1 MPELGQHFEQNIE
14 QALHLHLSPQ
24 MLAMMRLLQLSYA
37 DLVAEVEKVA
47 EENPT
52 LEVERPEALAEYLR
66 YLGSDKKVRKQVD
79 FSEYPG
85 MENVRD
91 NTRNL
96 TDHLLEQLRLVNLD
110 NKSLKIGEYLIGSLD
125 ASGYLRDYDQIKA
138 EIMEKLEVEGKA
150 VEQVLKVIQGFEPEG
165 VGARDL
171 KECLLIQ
178 LREQNFDN
186 IELEEIL
193 EEAIA
198 QHLEDIGQKKYKAA
212 AEAMGIGEEGV
223 IEIADFIRENLNPN
237 PASAF
242 GEAPVHVVPSF
253 VVEEKGKGEY
263 KFINLEERYG
273 PRLKISAEYEK
284 MLKDKKTDAETV
296 KFIKEKMNQAKE
308 FIENLKKRG
317 KISEQVMQ
325 IVVET
330 QQEYLEKGAAHLK
343 PLRQKDLAAKLGVHP
358 STISRAVAEKYV
370 QTPRGLLPV
379 KFLCQRELAGFSQAG
394 IQALL
399 LDLVAD
405 EDRRHPYSDDQLK
418 ELLGQKGVRIE
429 RRTIAGYRKQ
439 LGIQSAGERAA

>member
-138 EIMEKLEVEGKA
+138 EIMEKLEVEEKA

>member
-125 ASGYLRDYDQIKA
+125 ASGYLRDYDQVKSDI
-138 EIMEKLEVEGKA
+138 IEKLEVEEKA
-150 VEQVLKVIQGFEPEG
+150 VEQVLKIIQGFEPEG

-193 EEAIA
+193 EEGIA

-223 IEIADFIRENLNPN
+223 IEIANFIRENLNPN

-273 PRLKISAEYEK
+273 PRLTISSEYER
-284 MLKDKKTDAETV
+284 MLKNKKTDAETV
-296 KFIKEKMNQAKE
+296 KFIKEKMKQAKE
-308 FIENLKKRG
+308 FIENFKKRG

-370 QTPRGLLPV
+370 QTPRGLLPI
-379 KFLCQRELAGFSQAG
+379 KFLCQRELFGFSQAG
-394 IQALL
+394 IKAMII
-399 LDLVAD
+399 DLVTD
-405 EDRRHPYSDDQLK
+405 EDRHHPYSDDQLK
-418 ELLGQKGVRIE
+418 ELLGQKGVKIE
-429 RRTIAGYRKQ
+429 RRTIVTYRKQ
-439 LGIQSAGERAA
+439 LGIQSSGERAV